1 MKKICVF
8 LVLLL
13 LLCLAPAAYADGVNI
28 EVMIADGMSVVVLT
42 PEVSLFSAESFL
54 GAEERNP
61 DFIMP
66 RSLTRIE
73 DNAFEGIDA
82 SRVEISE
89 NVASIGSHAFAKCKN
104 LREFHIS
111 ASVKEIDKDALEGC
125 ENVTVYGSTDVA
137 KAFAEA
143 AGFDYVDLNAAEPP
157 VVRPVGRE
165 EPPVALP
172 FVKR

>member
-1 MKKICVF
+1 MKRISML
-8 LVLLL
+8 LVLVL

-66 RSLTRIE
+66 KSLTRIE
-73 DNAFEGIDA
+73 DNAFEGIDTKKI
-82 SRVEISE
+82 EISE
-89 NVASIGSHAFAKCKN
+89 NVAFIGYHAFAKCKN

-111 ASVKEIDKDALEGC
+111 ASVKEIDKNALEGC
-125 ENVTVYGSTDVA
+125 EKVTVYGTTDVA
-137 KAFAEA
+137 KEFAKA

-172 FVKR
+172 FVKK